1 MSGFAIDDASI
12 RSPIATLRRR
22 RGAAS
27 AFLAMGV
34 ITWLVAAA
42 LLIARARSESEQI
55 VQRVQN
61 QAASLS
67 FKFDQEIAGIHFLLK
82 GLSRSPALL
91 SGDLKGLYDQ
101 MKATEIPEGTW
112 LLFQDMEKQLVN
124 TSLPFGTE
132 LPRHTYF
139 PNYEQILEHIR
150 SRGWTVS
157 ERKKGPATGKIII
170 GLNLRINGSS
180 GQMTHIL
187 TSIVSQ
193 ERLSNVL
200 GDQIVPRDWMKGLY
214 DQKLQPIVAAI
225 GQQEKPD
232 APAPFGLAARI
243 RKLAGNG
250 PHEGAYHDLNADGLP
265 TLIAYRYS
273 DATNWTAVVEVPAA
287 NLNEPFNS
295 ALWQIGGL
303 GFVLLITG
311 GLAIFL
317 TARRMEEPLN
327 TLEGIVTSST
337 TQIDE
342 LSAQLLALQKE
353 ERQRIARELHDST
366 TQHLVGASIGL
377 ANLAVS
383 PKRSEKENRL
393 IEQIENMIDRAL
405 KELRIFT
412 YLLHPPDLERDGLQ
426 ATLRDFTEG
435 FASRTNLLAH
445 LRIPEEVDTLADD
458 IQWSILRVAQEALS
472 NVHRHAHATRISL
485 KIRIGANR
493 LVLQVRDDGRGMR
506 PAEPRSAKIKLG
518 VGILGMRARLK
529 QFGGDLRIRTGPEGT
544 TVSAT
549 LPLSRMGHI
558 SLTAER
564 LVGALLPLAG
574 RASSNPLR

>member
-1 MSGFAIDDASI
+1 
-12 RSPIATLRRR
+12 
-22 RGAAS
+22 
-27 AFLAMGV
+27 MGV
-34 ITWLVAAA
+34 ITWLVAAC

-55 VQRVQN
+55 VQRLQG

-67 FKFDQEIAGIHFLLK
+67 FKFDQEIAGIQFLLK

-101 MKATEIPEGTW
+101 MKTTEIPDGTW

-157 ERKKGPATGKIII
+157 GKMKGPATGKIIVA
-170 GLNLRINGSS
+170 LNLRINGSS

-200 GDQIVPRDWMKGLY
+200 ADQIVPGDWIQSLY
-214 DQKLQPIVAAI
+214 DQKFQPIVSAI

-250 PHEGAYHDLNADGLP
+250 PHEGAYYDLNADGLP
-265 TLIAYRYS
+265 MLIAYRYS

-287 NLNEPFNS
+287 NLNKPFNS

-377 ANLAVS
+377 ANLGNNL
-383 PKRSEKENRL
+383 KRNEKEDRL

-493 LVLQVRDDGRGMR
+493 LVMQVRDDGRGMR

-529 QFGGDLRIRTGPEGT
+529 QFGGDLRIRTGPQGT